1 MTTTTDRTASGHT
14 TAVPPETERELAPLP
29 LLWAKALDEADAGIL
44 LDLLTDDVVV
54 DLTPATTKIGL
65 EFPVLTG
72 RDTVIPNMIGAV
84 GPLDTM
90 HVVSNVTYRD
100 RGDGWLIE
108 AYALAQHFLP
118 GEGPDVTKTRHALMG
133 NTWTLHVRSTP
144 DGPRVA
150 RFVMDCRWMEGDPS
164 VLLAAVA

>member
-1 MTTTTDRTASGHT
+1 MTSISNLTLPA
-14 TAVPPETERELAPLP
+14 ELALEMTALQGVPLS
-29 LLWAKALDEADAGIL
+29 WARALDTADASIL
-44 LDLLTDDVVV
+44 EGLLTEDVVV

-65 EFPVLTG
+65 EFPVLAG

-90 HVVSNVTYRD
+90 HLVSNVTVTQQSDGYR
-100 RGDGWLIE
+100 IE

-118 GEGPDVTKTRHALMG
+118 GEGPNPLATRRALMG
-133 NTWTLHVRSTP
+133 NRWTFLIRREA

-150 RFVMDCRWMEGDPS
+150 RFEMDCVWFEGDPS
-164 VLLAAVA
+164 VLLAAVGPQ

>member
-1 MTTTTDRTASGHT
+1 MTIESIT
-14 TAVPPETERELAPLP
+14 TAVSAETERTLAPIP
-29 LLWAKALDEADAGIL
+29 LAWARALDTADAEVLQG
-44 LDLLTDDVVV
+44 LLTEDVVV

-72 RDTVIPNMIGAV
+72 RDTVIANMIGAV

-90 HVVSNVTYRD
+90 HMVSNVTYRAQ
-100 RGDGWLIE
+100 GDGYRIE

-118 GEGPDVTKTRHALMG
+118 GAGPDASATRHALMG
-133 NTWTLHVRSTP
+133 NTWTFIVRNTP

-150 RFVMDCRWMEGDPS
+150 RFVMDCLWMEGDPM
-164 VLLAAVA
+164 VLLAAVS

>member
-1 MTTTTDRTASGHT
+1 MTTTTDRTAVGT
-14 TAVPPETERELAPLP
+14 TPVPPETERELAPLP
-29 LLWAKALDEADAGIL
+29 LLWAKALDEGNAEIL
-44 LDLLTDDVVV
+44 NRLLTDDVVV

-90 HVVSNVTYRD
+90 HVVSNVTYRAAD
-100 RGDGWLIE
+100 DGWVIE

-118 GEGPDVTKTRHALMG
+118 GEGPDVNRTRHALMG
-133 NTWTLHVRSTP
+133 NTWTLHVRDTP
-144 DGPRVA
+144 DGPRVS

-164 VLLAAVA
+164 VLLAAVS